1 MGTYYSLGIISE
13 FVAESEKTLTQAEW
27 EQLLTKR
34 LDLSLFQL
42 TIHDN
47 KIYGSLYPE
56 IFKENI
62 KDFYQILK
70 EIAGPNRSE
79 NIDYY
84 EKKFGSNLDDYHYS
98 GTVLFVEGSDG
109 SLIKIGVRFALLFV
123 EGKVSVEIFNTEP
136 HLINWLFRNSKIENK
151 LAGCV
156 ISEIV

>member
-34 LDLSLFQL
+34 LDLSLFRL
-42 TIHDN
+42 TIHGN

-79 NIDYY
+79 KIDYY

-98 GTVLFVEGSDG
+98 ETVLFVEGSDG

-136 HLINWLFRNSKIENK
+136 HLINWLFRNSKIANK